1 MDVRLAVSSR
11 REVRHYAPDPLP
23 DEVVTRIIDA
33 GRLAGSGSNRQPWQF
48 LIPESRER
56 IERLAA
62 AVFAPANL
70 LGAALVVAIA
80 VRGKGPISF
89 DAGRAA
95 QNMLLQAWSD
105 GVGSS
110 PNGIA
115 DPEAARAA
123 LEITDEEEKIA
134 IVLSFGW
141 PAKPR
146 DPSSRTADQWSAR
159 ANRRPLEEV
168 VRRLP

>member
-11 REVRHYAPDPLP
+11 REVRQYAPDPLP

-33 GRLAGSGSNRQPWQF
+33 GRLAGSGSNRQPWHF

-70 LGAALVVAIA
+70 LGAALVVAIV

-123 LEITDEEEKIA
+123 LEIMDEEEKIA

-146 DPSSRTADQWSAR
+146 DPSSRTADEWSAR

-168 VRRLP
+168 IRRLP

>member
-11 REVRHYAPDPLP
+11 REVRQYAPDPLP

-70 LGAALVVAIA
+70 LGAALVVAIV

-146 DPSSRTADQWSAR
+146 DPSSRTADEWSAR
-159 ANRRPLEEV
+159 ANRRPLEELI
-168 VRRLP
+168 RRLP